1 MGRERT
7 RKGKYLLL
15 YPACGVVLLLGIW
28 GCIQFQPKWRGEQ
41 RLVRAGTLLAEGKYE
56 DSMREAKEVLRLFPR
71 TLGDEAF
78 FQMGLIYA
86 HTENPDQDYEKS
98 LKCFQKVMEEF
109 PGSELKGQA
118 DVWASVLQATLDKD
132 GEIVG
137 LKQRN
142 SYLGKALREE
152 QERVKEQEAEAEK
165 SGVQLEKLQAE
176 VKKLKDQLLRLK
188 EIDLGVEEKK
198 SQAK

>member
-15 YPACGVVLLLGIW
+15 YPACGVVLLLGLW
-28 GCIQFQPKWRGEQ
+28 GCIQFQPTWRGEQ
-41 RLVRAGTLLAEGKYE
+41 RLARAGTLLAEGKYE
-56 DSMREAKEVLRLFPR
+56 DSMRETKEVLRLFPR

-86 HTENPDQDYEKS
+86 HTENPDQDYAKS
-98 LKCFQKVMEEF
+98 LKCFQRVIEEF

-118 DVWASVLQATLDKD
+118 DVWASVLQGILDKD

-142 SYLGKALREE
+142 SYLGKTLKKE
-152 QERVKEQEAEAEK
+152 QERVKEQEAEAGKLKAQAEK
-165 SGVQLEKLQAE
+165 SRVQVE
-176 VKKLKDQLLRLK
+176 KLKDQLLRLK